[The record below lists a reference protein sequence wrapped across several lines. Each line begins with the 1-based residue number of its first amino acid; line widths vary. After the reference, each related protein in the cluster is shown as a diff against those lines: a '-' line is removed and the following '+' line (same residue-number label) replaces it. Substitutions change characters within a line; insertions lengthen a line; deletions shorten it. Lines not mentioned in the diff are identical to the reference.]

1 MRCVSED
8 VVASAKTA
16 LERTA
21 KMLGKDLS
29 AAVAINA
36 IRDEIA
42 LPQF

>member
-1 MRCVSED
+1 MSCVSEN

-21 KMLGKDLS
+21 RMRGEDLS
-29 AAVAINA
+29 AARAINA